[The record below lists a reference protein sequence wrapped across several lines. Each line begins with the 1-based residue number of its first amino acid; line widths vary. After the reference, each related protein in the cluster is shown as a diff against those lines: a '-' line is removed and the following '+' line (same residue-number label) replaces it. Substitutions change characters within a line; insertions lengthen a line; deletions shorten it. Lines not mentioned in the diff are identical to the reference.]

1 MILLLITLR
10 YVTQLDFRFLHHY
23 FFALS
28 KKIPKPSLEAFI
40 LKCLSGVIWRC
51 QNANLAKDKLFCLTM
66 FESHSKSLNL
76 FLQQT
81 ERSESCLFQEFSF

>member
-23 FFALS
+23 FFALY

-66 FESHSKSLNL
+66 F
-76 FLQQT
+76 
-81 ERSESCLFQEFSF
+81 